1 MVSFVITVPGV
12 PVAKGRARSTA
23 DGHHYTPEKTRRWEA
38 DAKTLAKMQM
48 GRNKPL
54 AGPISV
60 KVMAGL
66 PVPKSWPEW
75 KREAALQ
82 GRVVPTGKP
91 DDDNLGKAAKD
102 ALNGV
107 AWLDDAQIVFG
118 SVWKFYAAQPGV
130 KIEVEAVGGTPSS
143 VTRRGDLVR

>member
-1 MVSFVITVPGV
+1 
-12 PVAKGRARSTA
+12 
-23 DGHHYTPEKTRRWEA
+23 
-38 DAKTLAKMQM
+38 M

-91 DDDNLGKAAKD
+91 DEDNLGKAAKD